1 MLIVKDYKGRGIS
14 IMGKEVE
21 MNYKPKRENAGN
33 EPKTLSH
40 NPNSEKYHSRSA
52 ESKRMKK
59 DSY

>member
-1 MLIVKDYKGRGIS
+1 
-14 IMGKEVE
+14 MGKEVE

-59 DSY
+59 DAY